1 MIHLEY
7 ANSYQEKAL
16 EREASINGIGQRRNV
31 QRIHLEKLC
40 AKVKMF
46 RGKLPKEA
54 GSKE

>member
-31 QRIHLEKLC
+31 QRVHLEKLC

-46 RGKLPKEA
+46 RGELPKEA